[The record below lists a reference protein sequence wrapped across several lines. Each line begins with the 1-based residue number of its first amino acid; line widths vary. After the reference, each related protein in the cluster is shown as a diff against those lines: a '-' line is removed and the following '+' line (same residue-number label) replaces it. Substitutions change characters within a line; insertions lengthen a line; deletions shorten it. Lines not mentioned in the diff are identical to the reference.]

1 MAGQQNI
8 KQRGTHLPVVM
19 LNVSVAWVPLERMC
33 VCVRLRFPLPNVRCT
48 LISQTRH

>member
-8 KQRGTHLPVVM
+8 KQRGTHLPVGD
-19 LNVSVAWVPLERMC
+19 AERLC
-33 VCVRLRFPLPNVRCT
+33 CLGTTRKNVCVRLRFPLPNVHCT